1 MSDVFFD
8 LQEQLRPALHAGDT
22 AHCQR
27 VIGERLAGLPSSPFH
42 VALDLAITNPVSA
55 VAAHLDGFLKREAAR
70 FEVGAAYVE
79 MNGFDINPDRWF
91 FDAFAF
97 RHHGGHDDYD
107 WLADWQSEEYDD
119 MTVTGL
125 ERLQAVYASAAF
137 RDPRFKDASYVAGP
151 PGRRP
156 VPGPDAQGR
165 TPHAR
170 AARPPPGDGA
180 RLRLHPR
187 VQPGPPR
194 RTGGSVSARA

>member
-8 LQEQLRPALHAGDT
+8 LQEQLRPALRAGDT
-22 AHCQR
+22 AQCQR

-91 FDAFAF
+91 FDVFAF
-97 RHHGGHDDYD
+97 DHYGGHDDYD

-125 ERLQAVYASAAF
+125 ERLQAVFASAAF
-137 RDPRFKDASYVAGP
+137 RDPRFKDASYVAGLLVVA
-151 PGRRP
+151 RFQDLMR
-156 VPGPDAQGR
+156 
-165 TPHAR
+165 R
-170 AARPPPGDGA
+170 AAPAMRELRGPLLATAHDYDFIYEIDPA
-180 RLRLHPR
+180 RLDE
-187 VQPGPPR
+187 
-194 RTGGSVSARA
+194 RAGR